1 MILRLLVMLVV
12 YGLCWVV
19 AMPLQ
24 ADTVVL
30 NSPESLTVPTA
41 AKLDWRLGSIDAQ
54 ERVLTVY
61 YRWRDSDGHV
71 IDRGRGDRWD
81 RWECA
86 GECFTDVFSFQ
97 VRSQD
102 VGTAIGAG
110 LRQLIWNKFR
120 RDVLTGSN
128 NGTFEE

>member
-1 MILRLLVMLVV
+1 MTKRLMLILAFI
-12 YGLCWVV
+12 LCCSWPV
-19 AMPLQ
+19 L
-24 ADTVVL
+24 ADTVTL
-30 NSPESLTVPTA
+30 TSPEVLTVPTA

-54 ERVLTVY
+54 EGVLTVY

-71 IDRGRGDRWD
+71 IDRGRGDRWE
-81 RWECA
+81 RWECS
-86 GECFTDVFSFQ
+86 GTCFTDVFSFQ

-120 RDVLTGSN
+120 ADVLTGSN